1 MKQIYLLLL
10 FLVVNVA
17 RGQQT
22 IAKNQI
28 RWIYKKDTLIYTFDR
43 DIVGKQ
49 KNVEFKSQND
59 GNGIKASTISY
70 IHDDIGILD
79 KLGGSLMGIEKNKEG
94 YIYFSTSIKI
104 SNKQDSL
111 YFSVNERYLN
121 KSRRKAIAG
130 MNMGKNS
137 DGFSNSKMIFSGKI
151 TSEYLYLTCEGEGCE
166 RKLFTFKKSYE
177 GEMRSTKR

>member
-1 MKQIYLLLL
+1 MKHIYLILL
-10 FLVVNVA
+10 FLVVNVV

-22 IAKNQI
+22 IAKNQL

-43 DIVGKQ
+43 DIVGKEKIVQ
-49 KNVEFKSQND
+49 FKSQND
-59 GNGIKASTISY
+59 DKGIKASMISY

-79 KLGGSLMGIEKNKEG
+79 KLGGSLIGVEKNNG
-94 YIYFSTSIKI
+94 DYFHFSTSIKI

-121 KSRRKAIAG
+121 KSQRKAIAR
-130 MNMGKNS
+130 MNTGKNA
-137 DGFSNSKMIFSGKI
+137 DGFSNSEMNFSGKI
-151 TSEYLYLTCEGEGCE
+151 TPEYLYLTCEGEGCE

-177 GEMRSTKR
+177 SEIRSTKR

>member
-17 RGQQT
+17 RGQRT

-43 DIVGKQ
+43 DIVGKEKSVQ
-49 KNVEFKSQND
+49 FKSQND
-59 GNGIKASTISY
+59 DKGIKASMISY
-70 IHDDIGILD
+70 FHDNIGILD
-79 KLGGSLMGIEKNKEG
+79 KLGGSLMGIEKNKED
-94 YIYFSTSIKI
+94 YFYFSTSIKI

-121 KSRRKAIAG
+121 KSQKKAVAG
-130 MNMGKNS
+130 MNMGKNA

-151 TSEYLYLTCEGEGCE
+151 TSEYLYLNCEGEGCV
-166 RKLFTFKKSYE
+166 RKLFIFKKMYE
-177 GEMRSTKR
+177 SEMKNSR

>member
-1 MKQIYLLLL
+1 MRYICSLLLL
-10 FLVVNVA
+10 LTINFA
-17 RGQQT
+17 KGQKT
-22 IAKNQI
+22 IAKNQL
-28 RWIYKKDTLIYTFDR
+28 RYIYDKDTIIYTFDR

-49 KNVEFKSQND
+49 KYVQFKSQND
-59 GNGIKASTISY
+59 DKGIKASMICY
-70 IHDDIGILD
+70 FHDDIGILD

-94 YIYFSTSIKI
+94 YFYFSTSIKI